1 MAALNLAKLGE
12 TKVTVPLI
20 LIAAVALIGFK
31 AQSFT
36 VEVLD
41 EFFFTDAAAAELA
54 DAVQANT
61 EVLYSYIQKQEI
73 RDVNEQIVLV
83 ANQIQE
89 TQLWIAANGQNPIAT
104 ARLQDLVARQR
115 LLDDKKDCL
124 LNENISDKDV
134 CEDA

>member
-1 MAALNLAKLGE
+1 MAFDVSKLGE

-20 LIAAVALIGFK
+20 LILAVAVLGYK
-31 AQSFT
+31 AESFT

-41 EFFFTDAAAAELA
+41 EFFFTDVAASELA
-54 DAVQANT
+54 KAVSDNT
-61 EVLYSYIQKQEI
+61 AVLYTYIQRQEI

-89 TQLWIAANGQNPIAT
+89 TQLWIAANGENPIAT
-104 ARLQDLVARQR
+104 ARLGDLVTRSRQ
-115 LLDDKKDCL
+115 LEDKKDCL
-124 LNENISDKDV
+124 LNENISDKAV

>member
-1 MAALNLAKLGE
+1 MAFDVSKLGE

-20 LIAAVALIGFK
+20 MILAVAIGAYK
-31 AQSFT
+31 AQDFT
-36 VEVLD
+36 IDILD

-54 DAVQANT
+54 DAVKANT
-61 EVLYSYIQKQEI
+61 DVLYSYIQKQEI

-89 TQLWIAANGQNPIAT
+89 TQLWIAANGENPIAT
-104 ARLQDLVARQR
+104 ARLGDLVTRQR
-115 LLDDKKDCL
+115 QLDDKKDCL
-124 LNENISDKDV
+124 LNENITDKDV

>member
-1 MAALNLAKLGE
+1 MAFDVSKLGE

-20 LIAAVALIGFK
+20 MILAVAVGAYK
-31 AQSFT
+31 AQDFT
-36 VEVLD
+36 IEVLD
-41 EFFFTDAAAAELA
+41 EFFFTDAAASELA

-73 RDVNEQIVLV
+73 RDVNSEIARV
-83 ANQIQE
+83 ASQIQE
-89 TQLWIAANGQNPIAT
+89 TQLWIAANGENPIAT
-104 ARLQDLVARQR
+104 ARLGDLVARQR
-115 LLDDKKDCL
+115 LLHDKKDCL

>member
-1 MAALNLAKLGE
+1 MAINLSKLSE

-20 LIAAVALIGFK
+20 MILAVAVGAYK
-31 AQSFT
+31 AQDFT
-36 VEVLD
+36 IDVLD

-61 EVLYSYIQKQEI
+61 EVLYSYIKKQEI
-73 RDVNEQIVLV
+73 RDVKEQIVLV

-89 TQLWIAANGQNPIAT
+89 TNLWIAANGENPIAT
-104 ARLQDLVARQR
+104 ARLSDLVARQR
-115 LLDDKKDCL
+115 QLDDQKDCL
-124 LNENISDKDV
+124 LNENITDKDV

>member
-1 MAALNLAKLGE
+1 MAINLAKLGE

-20 LIAAVALIGFK
+20 LIAAVAVAAYK

-41 EFFFTDAAAAELA
+41 EFFFTDVAAAELA

-89 TQLWIAANGQNPIAT
+89 TQLWIAANGENPIAT
-104 ARLQDLVARQR
+104 ARLRDLVARQR
-115 LLDDKKDCL
+115 QLDDKKDCL
-124 LNENISDKDV
+124 LNERITDKDV

>member
-1 MAALNLAKLGE
+1 MAINLSKLSE

-20 LIAAVALIGFK
+20 MILAVAVGAYK
-31 AQSFT
+31 AQDFT
-36 VEVLD
+36 IDVLD

-61 EVLYSYIQKQEI
+61 EVLYSYIKKQEI
-73 RDVNEQIVLV
+73 RDVKEQIVLV

-89 TQLWIAANGQNPIAT
+89 TNLWIAANGENPIAT
-104 ARLQDLVARQR
+104 ARLSDLVARQR
-115 LLDDKKDCL
+115 QLDDKKDCL
-124 LNENISDKDV
+124 LNENITDKDV

>member
-1 MAALNLAKLGE
+1 MAINLSKLSE

-20 LIAAVALIGFK
+20 MILAVAVGAYK
-31 AQSFT
+31 AQDFT
-36 VEVLD
+36 IDVLD

-61 EVLYSYIQKQEI
+61 EVLYSYIKKQEI
-73 RDVNEQIVLV
+73 RDVKEQIVLV

-89 TQLWIAANGQNPIAT
+89 TQLWIAANGENPIAT
-104 ARLQDLVARQR
+104 ARLGDLVTRQR
-115 LLDDKKDCL
+115 QLDDKKACL
-124 LNENISDKDV
+124 LNENITDKDV

>member
-1 MAALNLAKLGE
+1 MAINLSKLSE

-20 LIAAVALIGFK
+20 MILAVAVGAYK
-31 AQSFT
+31 AQDFT
-36 VEVLD
+36 IDVLD

-61 EVLYSYIQKQEI
+61 EVLYSYIKKHEN
-73 RDVNEQIVLV
+73 RDVKEQIVLV

-89 TQLWIAANGQNPIAT
+89 TNLWIEANGENPIAT
-104 ARLQDLVARQR
+104 ARLSDLVARQR
-115 LLDDKKDCL
+115 QLDDKKDCL
-124 LNENISDKDV
+124 LNENITDKDV

>member
-1 MAALNLAKLGE
+1 MAINLSKLSE

-20 LIAAVALIGFK
+20 MILAVAVGAYK
-31 AQSFT
+31 AQDFT
-36 VEVLD
+36 IDVLD

-61 EVLYSYIQKQEI
+61 EVLYSYIKKQEI
-73 RDVNEQIVLV
+73 RDVKEQIVLV

-89 TQLWIAANGQNPIAT
+89 TQLWIAANGENPIAT
-104 ARLQDLVARQR
+104 ARLSDLVARQR
-115 LLDDKKDCL
+115 QLDDKKDCL
-124 LNENISDKDV
+124 LNENITDKDV

>member
-1 MAALNLAKLGE
+1 MAFDVSKLGE

-20 LIAAVALIGFK
+20 MILAVAIGAYK
-31 AQSFT
+31 AQDFT
-36 VEVLD
+36 IDILD

-54 DAVQANT
+54 DAVKANT
-61 EVLYSYIQKQEI
+61 DVLYSYIQKQEI

-83 ANQIQE
+83 ANQLQE
-89 TQLWIAANGQNPIAT
+89 TQLWIAANGDNPIAT
-104 ARLQDLVARQR
+104 ARLGDLVARQR
-115 LLDDKKDCL
+115 QLNDKKACL

>member
-1 MAALNLAKLGE
+1 MNFSKLGE
-12 TKVTVPLI
+12 TKVTVPVILI
-20 LIAAVALIGFK
+20 LAVAVAAYK
-31 AQSFT
+31 AQDFT

-41 EFFFTDAAAAELA
+41 EFFFTDVAAAELA

-73 RDVNEQIVLV
+73 RAVNADIVLV
-83 ANQIQE
+83 ANQLQE

-115 LLDDKKDCL
+115 KLNDKKDCL
-124 LNENISDKDV
+124 LNENITDKDV